1 MPTSPSPDDTTAR
14 QAALEAL
21 AAALDPGD
29 FATSLTTT
37 AGRPPKLSV
46 TSSTIQT

>member
-21 AAALDPGD
+21 AAALDPGE
-29 FATSLTTT
+29 FATTLT
-37 AGRPPKLSV
+37 ARPV
-46 TSSTIQT
+46 QAACA